1 MQLIS
6 QFQLFRKQ
14 DKMKLFLRYFL
25 SAILLCLC
33 FQAVGQN
40 AKWRD
45 VYKVKK
51 KDTVYGIARKY
62 NLTEEELAR
71 VNPEMKSQGYV
82 LKEGDFVFIPF
93 SSSSKAK
100 PSASAKPAVTHV
112 AQGKTVK
119 VGIMLPLHRV
129 DGDGLRMTEYYRGF
143 LMACDSLRQQG
154 ISVDI
159 HACSRAM
166 QCYFWSALLYA
177 GAWVGRILPCP

>member
-33 FQAVGQN
+33 LQAVGQN

-82 LKEGDFVFIPF
+82 LK
-93 SSSSKAK
+93 
-100 PSASAKPAVTHV
+100 
-112 AQGKTVK
+112 
-119 VGIMLPLHRV
+119 
-129 DGDGLRMTEYYRGF
+129 
-143 LMACDSLRQQG
+143 
-154 ISVDI
+154 
-159 HACSRAM
+159 
-166 QCYFWSALLYA
+166 
-177 GAWVGRILPCP
+177 